1 MALAAPG
8 GILLAVETKLATGTP
23 LFAFGEDL
31 TVVAWNEGAEEL
43 TGIPADEAVGQ
54 PCWAVLAGRD
64 DAGGI
69 ICHRGCSRGRL
80 AHEGR
85 SLACL
90 EMNIRCREGRRR
102 VAVDTIVTEND
113 SGKLILHLMRDAGEC
128 EPADLEPHSEPEPSP
143 ALTRRQLEV
152 LELLGQ
158 GVTARSIASRLWL
171 TEATVRNHI
180 RAVLR
185 ELGAHSQLEAVC
197 RARCLG
203 LL

>member
-1 MALAAPG
+1 ME
-8 GILLAVETKLATGTP
+8 VKLATEAP
-23 LFAFGEDL
+23 LFAFGDDL
-31 TVVAWNEGAEEL
+31 TIVAWNAGAEEL
-43 TGIPADEAVGQ
+43 TGTPAEEAIGQ
-54 PCWAVLAGRD
+54 PCWAVLGGRD
-64 DAGGI
+64 DDGGV
-69 ICHRGCSRGRL
+69 ICHRQCSRGRL

-85 SLACL
+85 PLPCL

-102 VAVDTIVTEND
+102 IAVDTIAMHSAGGRLTV
-113 SGKLILHLMRDAGEC
+113 HVMRDAPAPVADDADPQGESAG
-128 EPADLEPHSEPEPSP
+128 PRPR
-143 ALTRRQLEV
+143 LTPRQLDV
-152 LELLGQ
+152 LRLLGD
-158 GVTARSIASRLWL
+158 GISARSIASMLWL